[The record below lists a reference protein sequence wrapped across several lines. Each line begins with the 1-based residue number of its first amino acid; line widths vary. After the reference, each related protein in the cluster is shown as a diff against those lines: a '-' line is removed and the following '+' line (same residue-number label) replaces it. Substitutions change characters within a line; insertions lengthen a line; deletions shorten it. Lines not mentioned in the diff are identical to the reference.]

1 MVYLN
6 AIMST
11 DTYFTISGASEGLFK
26 NKGSRFLAFAFPVQ
40 DENEVK
46 DHVQFLKKQY
56 HNARHHCYAYRIG
69 VEEPYLFR
77 MNDDGEP
84 SGTAGKPIF
93 GQILS
98 KQLTNILIVVVR
110 YFGGTLLGTSGLIQA
125 YKAAA
130 EDALLNS
137 TIMQNVVKE
146 KLHLQFGYQEMNAV
160 MRVVKEESVEITQQD
175 FQEECKMDVLVP
187 RKLKDAVLR
196 RLILIEKLNISEI

>member
-1 MVYLN
+1 
-6 AIMST
+6 MSA

-26 NKGSRFLAFAFPVQ
+26 NKGSRFLAFAFPVK
-40 DENEVK
+40 DENEAK
-46 DHVQFLKKQY
+46 DYVQILKKQY

-69 VEEPYLFR
+69 TEEPYMIR

-110 YFGGTLLGTSGLIQA
+110 YFGGTLLGTSGLIKA

-130 EDALLNS
+130 ENALMNS
-137 TIMQNVVKE
+137 TIKQNVLKE
-146 KLHLQFGYQEMNAV
+146 KLHLHFGYQEMNAV
-160 MRVVKEESVEITQQD
+160 MSVVKEESVEITQQD
-175 FQEECKMDVLVP
+175 FQEECNMDISVP
-187 RKLKDAVLR
+187 RKVKDSVLR
-196 RLILIEKLNISEI
+196 RLMLIEKLNISEV

>member
-1 MVYLN
+1 
-6 AIMST
+6 MSA

-26 NKGSRFLAFAFPVQ
+26 NKGSRFLAFAFPVK
-40 DENEVK
+40 DENEAK
-46 DHVQFLKKQY
+46 DHVQILKKQY

-69 VEEPYLFR
+69 TEEPYMIR

-110 YFGGTLLGTSGLIQA
+110 YFGGTLLGTSGLIKA

-130 EDALLNS
+130 ENALMNS
-137 TIMQNVVKE
+137 TIKQNVLKE
-146 KLHLQFGYQEMNAV
+146 KLHLHFGYQEMNAV
-160 MRVVKEESVEITQQD
+160 MSVVKEESVEITQQD
-175 FQEECKMDVLVP
+175 FQEECNMDISVP
-187 RKLKDAVLR
+187 RKVKDSVLR
-196 RLILIEKLNISEI
+196 RLMLIEKLNISEV